1 MFFNTINDS
10 EWLLLIC
17 KLLRVCMSSNMHEK
31 LSRVTSEP
39 GVYLMKDAGG
49 EVIYVGKAANLKKR
63 LASYFTGPGQAD
75 MKTEILVKK
84 ISTFE
89 TILTRTEKE
98 ALILESNLIKR
109 YKPRYN
115 VILKDDKRYPSLRLD
130 LSSPYPNLV
139 IVRKTK
145 KDDALYFGPF
155 ASSAA
160 VRQTLKIISKTFK
173 LRKCKLKDFKSRT
186 RPCLNYQM
194 AACLGPC
201 CLDVDKKRY
210 NEIVKEVTL
219 FLKGRTPD
227 LIQKVKR
234 EMMAAAE
241 LQEYEKAATLRDK
254 LLAIEKTLEKQVA
267 VTTDFKDRN
276 VIGIA
281 RSTEFS
287 LITLLF
293 IRRGYLVGTRH
304 FNFSETM
311 SNDAE
316 MIGTFIRQYYEKTP
330 FIPNEVLV
338 PIFLED
344 IPLLEEL
351 LHTIK
356 GQKVSIL
363 WPQRGEKVRLVKMA
377 DQNAENGL
385 RDLIASMA
393 TDMDI
398 LVRLRQ
404 RLKMGRIPLRIEC
417 IDASNIAGTEA
428 VASIVVFEKGKPDK
442 ALYRKYKIKTV
453 TEQNDYAYMAEVLKR
468 RYGEGEKS
476 KPHPDLLMV
485 DGGRGQVNIAVSV
498 MKDLELEEK
507 FEIIGIAKKD
517 ETKGET
523 DDKIYKPGRANP
535 VNFGRAGDLLLFLQ
549 RMRDEAHRFA
559 ISFHRQRRRA
569 ALISSALDTIPG
581 IGKKRKQ
588 TLLKHFGSIKKIRA
602 AKLDE
607 LSALPGMNRKTAEAV
622 QKALEDYSP

>member
-1 MFFNTINDS
+1 MS
-10 EWLLLIC
+10 ESL
-17 KLLRVCMSSNMHEK
+17 HEK
-31 LSRVTSEP
+31 ISRVSSEP
-39 GVYLMKDAGG
+39 GVYLMKNAGG

-75 MKTEILVKK
+75 MKTGILVKK

-89 TILTRTEKE
+89 TILTKTEKE

-130 LSSPYPNLV
+130 SNVPYPNLAV
-139 IVRKTK
+139 VRKIK
-145 KDDALYFGPF
+145 KDGALYFGPF

-160 VRQTLKIISKTFK
+160 VRQTLKIIGKTFK
-173 LRKCKLKDFKSRT
+173 LRKCKPQDFQSRT

-194 AACLGPC
+194 KTCLAPC
-201 CLDVDKKRY
+201 CLDVNKERY
-210 NEIVKEVTL
+210 NEIVREVIL
-219 FLKGRTPD
+219 FLKGKTPD
-227 LIQKVKR
+227 LVRKIKK
-234 EMMAAAE
+234 EMTAAAK
-241 LQEYEKAATLRDK
+241 LRDYETAAVLRDK
-254 LLAIEKTLEKQVA
+254 MLALEKTLEKQVA
-267 VTTDFKDRN
+267 VTTDFKDRD
-276 VIGIA
+276 VLGIA
-281 RSTEFS
+281 GSSETS

-293 IRRGYLVGTRH
+293 IRQGYLVGTRH

-330 FIPNEVLV
+330 FIPTEILV
-338 PIFLED
+338 PIPLED
-344 IPLLEEL
+344 TPLLEEL
-351 LHTIK
+351 LRGLK

-363 WPQRGEKVRLVKMA
+363 RPKRGEKTGLVKMA
-377 DQNAENGL
+377 GQNAENGL
-385 RDLIASMA
+385 KDRITSMT

-417 IDASNIAGTEA
+417 IDASNIAGTKA

-453 TEQNDYAYMAEVLKR
+453 AEQNDYAYMAEVLKR
-468 RYGEGEKS
+468 RYGKGEKS

-485 DGGRGQVNIAVSV
+485 DGGRGQLNIAVSV
-498 MKDLELEEK
+498 MKDLKLEEK
-507 FEIIGIAKKD
+507 FEIIGIAKED
-517 ETKGET
+517 EKKGET

-535 VNFGRAGDLLLFLQ
+535 VKLGRAGDLLLFLQ
-549 RMRDEAHRFA
+549 RIRDEAHRFA

-569 ALISSALDTIPG
+569 AFIRSALDTIPG
-581 IGKKRKQ
+581 IGKKRKE

-607 LSALPGMNRKTAEAV
+607 LSALPGMNRNVAKTV
-622 QKALEDYSP
+622 QKALVDMNYEL